1 MTKFGRQLR
10 LNASFYATNELLESH
25 RLRRDRE
32 NWARNYSA
40 FSGTL
45 WGISHD

>member
-1 MTKFGRQLR
+1 MTKIWPQFG
-10 LNASFYATNELLESH
+10 LNVSCCATDDLLENH
-25 RLRRDRE
+25 RVGRNAE
-32 NWARNYSA
+32 NCPRTDSA

>member
-1 MTKFGRQLR
+1 MCKSRRQLG
-10 LNASFYATNELLESH
+10 LNASFYATDDLLESDG
-25 RLRRDRE
+25 LRRDAK
-32 NWARNYSA
+32 NWARTYSA

>member
-1 MTKFGRQLR
+1 MCKSCRQLG
-10 LNASFYATNELLESH
+10 LNASFYATEDLLESH
-25 RLRRDRE
+25 RLRRDAE
-32 NWARNYSA
+32 NWARTYSA